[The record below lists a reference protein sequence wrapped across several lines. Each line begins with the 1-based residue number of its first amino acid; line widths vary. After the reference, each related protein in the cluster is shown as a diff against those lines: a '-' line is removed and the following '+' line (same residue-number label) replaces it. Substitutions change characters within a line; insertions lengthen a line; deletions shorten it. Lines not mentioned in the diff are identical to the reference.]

1 VSAPADPAI
10 RAERA
15 ERIRAR
21 LAGKFSPLELSVRDE
36 SHLHEGHAGAA
47 GGAGHFRIRIVAGAF
62 RGLPPLAR
70 HRLIYAALSDLMP
83 SEIHALAIEA
93 LPPPT

>member
-1 VSAPADPAI
+1 MSPPANSAV
-10 RAERA
+10 RAERVD
-15 ERIRAR
+15 RIRAR
-21 LAGKFSPLELSVRDE
+21 LAGQFSPLELSIRDE

-62 RGLPPLAR
+62 RGLAPLAR

-83 SEIHALAIEA
+83 GEIHALAIEA
-93 LPPPT
+93 LPPPA